1 MNRKLRPTKSAYQ
14 INEQQIKNTEIRD
27 IQLSDMNK
35 ILKNA
40 KTSYDSLVKDDKQLK
55 EYISIIKPIFN
66 QYHQHLEE
74 RNFLREKEYFQ
85 GPQKIYKNV
94 VYEEKADS
102 EPEAEESQ
110 YVPEDETIEQ
120 EKEKEQIQLPPKR
133 KNKIFEYL
141 NKDAKNHKR

>member
-1 MNRKLRPTKSAYQ
+1 
-14 INEQQIKNTEIRD
+14 
-27 IQLSDMNK
+27 MNK

-85 GPQKIYKNV
+85 GHI
-94 VYEEKADS
+94 
-102 EPEAEESQ
+102 
-110 YVPEDETIEQ
+110 
-120 EKEKEQIQLPPKR
+120 
-133 KNKIFEYL
+133 
-141 NKDAKNHKR
+141 

>member
-1 MNRKLRPTKSAYQ
+1 
-14 INEQQIKNTEIRD
+14 
-27 IQLSDMNK
+27 MNK

-55 EYISIIKPIFN
+55 EYISTIKPIFN